1 MLKGELLVTTATRNK
16 EVTMSRSRVM
26 EQAAAAAE
34 SALAAQR
41 SAEDIKAEIEAR
53 IQAKLDEALA
63 RGRPERA
70 ELENWWD
77 IFAIGP
83 IQPTLAPP
91 VQPGCVVKA
100 GEPAYVVSVIL
111 LNPFLALPGPTDAAT
126 LLSSFGLPYEIQYQ
140 TSNLTAMI
148 PGGTSVT
155 SSNLVPGQ
163 FFYVDVA
170 LLPTAT
176 PGMYET
182 NILAR
187 IEGAG
192 VPASAP
198 QFGGFATAILDL
210 DNAGLFGPGPGVN
223 FNQPV
228 RYMVYP

>member
-1 MLKGELLVTTATRNK
+1 MTTATRNAK
-16 EVTMSRSRVM
+16 DVTVKSSRVM

-34 SALAAQR
+34 SALAGRMTAD
-41 SAEDIKAEIEAR
+41 DIKAEIEAR
-53 IQAKLDEALA
+53 VQAQLDRALA
-63 RGRPERA
+63 SAGAERA

-83 IQPTLAPP
+83 IQVTGAPP

-100 GEPAYVVSVIL
+100 GEPAFAVSVL
-111 LNPFLALPGPTDAAT
+111 VLNPFLALPGPTDAAT
-126 LLSSFGLPYEIQYQ
+126 LLSSFGLPYEVQFQ
-140 TSNLTAMI
+140 TSNISAMI
-148 PGGTSVT
+148 PALADVQA
-155 SSNLVPGQ
+155 SNLIPGV
-163 FFYVDVA
+163 FFYVNVS

-210 DNAGLFGPGPGVN
+210 DNPGLFGPGPGVN
-223 FNQPV
+223 FNQPI
-228 RYMVYP
+228 RYVVYP